1 MKRVTLTIE
10 DDKGGIETYAAEG
23 NGRFTLALVL
33 RVTNAAIGAHP
44 GEIAAVTE
52 AARLIASALASC
64 AGVGAEP
71 SPVPSASEST
81 P

>member
-10 DDKGGIETYAAEG
+10 DDKGGTETYAAEG
-23 NGRFTLALVL
+23 KSRWTLALVF

-44 GEIAAVTE
+44 EEISALTE
-52 AARLIASALASC
+52 AAKMISTMIQSC
-64 AGVGAEP
+64 AGP
-71 SPVPSASEST
+71 SEET